1 MLLYN
6 ILLIIKGCPDRQ
18 IPKSRSNH
26 TSYGK
31 VYFTDFSPK
40 FIKVQHGL
48 KKNSASNLKKKPG
61 RFFKKKISNWD
72 FDLEI
77 SHLRKKSFHANLKNV
92 N

>member
-61 RFFKKKISNWD
+61 RFFKKNNFKLGFRPRNFS
-72 FDLEI
+72 FE
-77 SHLRKKSFHANLKNV
+77 KKSFHANLKNV